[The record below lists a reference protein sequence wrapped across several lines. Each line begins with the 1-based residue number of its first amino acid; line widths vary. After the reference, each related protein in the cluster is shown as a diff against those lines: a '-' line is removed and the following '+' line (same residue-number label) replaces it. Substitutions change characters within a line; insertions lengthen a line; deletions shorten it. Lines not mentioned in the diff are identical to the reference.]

1 MFNKNLILRSI
12 TGALFVCIVIGSI
25 FLSSELFGVLFL
37 LFTIVGTYELIRM
50 SQLVTAVS
58 INKYLAYSASI
69 ITYLCIWGS
78 VATQNAQWM
87 IFCILLLPVAL
98 LAELYRKKETPLINV
113 IYTLFPALYVALPFG
128 LLNFFFPIG
137 EGFLLL
143 SFFVTIWAGD
153 TFAYIVGSLFG
164 KHRLFERISPKK
176 SWEGT
181 LGSMLITLGL
191 SFFYPSLFGIFA
203 WWQWMIFVLISLV
216 AGSYGDLV
224 ESLFKRSVGIKDSGK
239 IMPGHGGVLD
249 RFDAVL
255 LASPLIFVFL
265 QIVSTKLFNI

>member
-1 MFNKNLILRSI
+1 MFNKNLIIRSI

-25 FLSSELFGVLFL
+25 FLSYELFGFLFL
-37 LFTIVGTYELIRM
+37 ALSIVGTFELIRM
-50 SQLVTAVS
+50 SELMTAVS
-58 INKYLAYSASI
+58 INKYLAYSATI
-69 ITYLCIWGS
+69 FTYLSIWWS
-78 VATQNAQWM
+78 VMQQNAQWM

-98 LAELYRKKETPLINV
+98 LTELYRKKETPLINV

-128 LLNFFFPIG
+128 LLNFFLPIG
-137 EGFLLL
+137 EGLLL
-143 SFFVTIWAGD
+143 LAFFVTIWAGD
-153 TFAYIVGSLFG
+153 TFAYLVGSLIG

-181 LGSMLITLGL
+181 LGSMLITLGF

-203 WWQWMIFVLISLV
+203 WWQWIFFVLISLI